1 MVIDQRNA
9 GASVSV
15 DGSAPFC
22 MDRWFGQDITDGA
35 FSVQQVSDAPAG
47 FVNSAKV
54 TITTADTSLA
64 ATQRT
69 RFCQPVEGYNI
80 ADLGWGTANAQTVT
94 LSFWV
99 KSSLTGTFGGNIGNE
114 SRSYPFTYTITTANT
129 WEYETITIAGDTSGT
144 WNTTNSSGFKLMFSL
159 GAGSSFLGT
168 AGAWATADYWG
179 ATGQVQVIGTN
190 AATWQVT
197 GVQLEAGT
205 TASPF
210 EYRQY
215 GTELALCQRYYE
227 NSYPPGTAVGATL
240 DYTLEAFGTAVYYS
254 GSGRGWSGGFY
265 YKVQKRTTP
274 TITLYNRSG
283 VSGQWYWGVLG
294 LNESSVSTSAERLNV
309 YSFSLNGVGVN
320 ANSTGTYGFYVAS
333 AEL

>member
-1 MVIDQRNA
+1 
-9 GASVSV
+9 
-15 DGSAPFC
+15 

-159 GAGSSFLGT
+159 GAGSSYLGT

-215 GTELALCQRYYE
+215 GTELALCQRYYYQNGDGTQDAVGIRPDGLASGTFE
-227 NSYPPGTAVGATL
+227 ITFAGCPVVMRASPTVTSVAGSVLNASGISWTSKTGTLGTTLYMTCTFSSGAGTAKYSYVWK
-240 DYTLEAFGTAVYYS
+240 YTM
-254 GSGRGWSGGFY
+254 
-265 YKVQKRTTP
+265 
-274 TITLYNRSG
+274 
-283 VSGQWYWGVLG
+283 
-294 LNESSVSTSAERLNV
+294 
-309 YSFSLNGVGVN
+309 
-320 ANSTGTYGFYVAS
+320 S